1 MPEIPDTMRAVV
13 LHEFGGP
20 ETLEPATVD
29 VPSVDAGE
37 VLIAVDT
44 AGVGVW
50 DPYEREGAM
59 TGYTDREPEFPYILG
74 SDGAGTVVAVGDG
87 VERFETGDRV
97 FAFGFLNPK
106 GGFYAEFAALPA
118 DYVVP
123 LPDGLTL
130 RDVGVLAV
138 DGVTALAGLEGVL
151 ELGDGD
157 DLAVFGASGGV
168 GHFAVQL
175 AGRLGAR
182 VLAIASGDDGVE
194 LVRDL
199 GADAAVDGK
208 SGDVAGAVQAFAPE
222 GLDAALVLANGTG
235 LDAVL
240 SAVRDGGSVAWPNG
254 VDAPELPAGVTG
266 ESYDG
271 RPGREALA
279 RLVELVEA
287 GPFRVHVAR
296 TFPLEEAE
304 AAHRALDEHYLGK
317 LALRVRE

>member
-1 MPEIPDTMRAVV
+1 MADIPDTMRAVI
-13 LHEFGGP
+13 LEEFGGP
-20 ETLEPATVD
+20 EKLKPATVE

-37 VLIAVDT
+37 MRIAVHT

-50 DPYEREGAM
+50 DPHEREGAM
-59 TGYTDREPEFPYILG
+59 TEYVDRDPEFPYILG
-74 SDGAGTVVAVGDG
+74 SDGSGTVAAVGDG

-106 GGFYAEFAALPA
+106 GGFYAEYAVLDA
-118 DYVVP
+118 DFVAP
-123 LPDGLTL
+123 LPDGLDL
-130 RDVGVLAV
+130 RGAGTLAV
-138 DGVTALAGLEGVL
+138 DGVTALAGLERILDVG
-151 ELGDGD
+151 EGD

-175 AGRLGAR
+175 AGRMGAR
-182 VLAIASGDDGVE
+182 VLAIASGEDGVE
-194 LVRDL
+194 LVEEL
-199 GADAAVDGK
+199 GADAAVDGRG
-208 SGDVAGAVQAFAPE
+208 GDVSGAVERFAPD

-235 LDAVL
+235 LGAVL
-240 SAVRDGGSVAWPNG
+240 ASVRDGGRVAWPNG
-254 VDAPELPAGVTG
+254 VEAPELPAGVEG
-266 ESYDG
+266 EAYDG
-271 RPGREALA
+271 RPSREALA

-304 AAHRALDEHYLGK
+304 SAHRALDDHYLGK